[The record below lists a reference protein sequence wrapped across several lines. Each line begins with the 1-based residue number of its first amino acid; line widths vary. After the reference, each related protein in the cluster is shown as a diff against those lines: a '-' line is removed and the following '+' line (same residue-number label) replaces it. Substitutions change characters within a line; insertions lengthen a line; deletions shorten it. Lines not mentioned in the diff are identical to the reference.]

1 MVENTAKRQR
11 RTAVWYITA
20 LIITLCT
27 IYPFLWMVSTSFKP
41 MVDIY
46 ARPLNLIPRG
56 ANIENYQQVLETV
69 PFSLYFRNS
78 LLLAVSG
85 VLTNVF
91 LGALAGYGFAKIR
104 FTGRKVLFGILLSS
118 MMIPGIV
125 TMVPQF
131 VVLRKFPFVGGNDRQ
146 GAGGTG
152 FINSFM
158 AIILPGAVGTYAVFF
173 MKQFFET
180 LPDDLAEAARIDGCS
195 ELRIFW
201 NVYLPLITP
210 AAITLGIMTF
220 QAGWNDHCGGGIAWR
235 KMQLDYKN
243 TPANAPAA
251 ILAFRLY
258 LRFGDEDDLHWGE
271 KIARWQME
279 NLVDKDTH
287 YVHDGMN
294 RQGDGKIDVSWQFTY
309 NQGVVIGILVEQY
322 RITRD
327 RAYLETALQVAKDSR
342 QRFFGQHGGAMPYEG
357 EDDVGLFRSI
367 FFRYLD
373 QLSIELPEQGWLA
386 ELPVINATM
395 IVERGMD
402 EKGRIGSSWIMHPG
416 EKIDLAQQAC
426 GVTVLEMAV
435 HATEQLDK

>member
-1 MVENTAKRQR
+1 MNQAADKAQQGLRDTFLTDDYHRGRMFVERIPADPLKGFGYWWHAHAIDALTDGYL
-11 RTAVWYITA
+11 RTGDQAYLDLA
-20 LIITLCT
+20 LDDLKGVRIVNGGHLINN
-27 IYPFLWMVSTSFKP
+27 YYDDMEWM
-41 MVDIY
+41 
-46 ARPLNLIPRG
+46 
-56 ANIENYQQVLETV
+56 
-69 PFSLYFRNS
+69 
-78 LLLAVSG
+78 
-85 VLTNVF
+85 
-91 LGALAGYGFAKIR
+91 ALAMLRLWDITQDAE
-104 FTGRKVLFGILLSS
+104 LL
-118 MMIPGIV
+118 
-125 TMVPQF
+125 
-131 VVLRKFPFVGGNDRQ
+131 
-146 GAGGTG
+146 
-152 FINSFM
+152 
-158 AIILPGAVGTYAVFF
+158 
-173 MKQFFET
+173 KQVRT
-180 LPDDLAEAARIDGCS
+180 LWKNIQ
-195 ELRIFW
+195 
-201 NVYLPLITP
+201 T
-210 AAITLGIMTF
+210 
-220 QAGWNDHCGGGIAWR
+220 GWNDHCGGGIAWR

-271 KIARWQME
+271 RIARWQME

-309 NQGVVIGILVEQY
+309 NQGVVIGMLVEQY

-327 RAYLETALQVAKDSR
+327 RAYLETALKVAKDSR
-342 QRFFGQHGGAMPYEG
+342 QRFFGQNGGAMPYEG
-357 EDDVGLFRSI
+357 EDDVALFRSI

-402 EKGRIGSSWIMHPG
+402 EKGRIGGSWIMHPG

-435 HATEQLDK
+435 RATEQLDK